1 MNVTT
6 NDKNLVLDLTLSAQ
20 EAVLDIDLF
29 EDDTILDMSLY
40 PNYMVTPMKVIVQTP
55 HVDVKLEIGTV
66 LCNGGGYPEYE
77 GPYIA
82 VPKTTEQVFETYHRE
97 MVGNFTVREIT
108 YVEEPNSA
116 GGITAIIG
124 EV

>member
-1 MNVTT
+1 MNITT
-6 NDKNLVLDLTLSAQ
+6 NDENLSLDLTLSAQ
-20 EAVLDIDLF
+20 EAVLDVDLF
-29 EDDTILDMSLY
+29 EDDMILDVSLY
-40 PNYMVTPMKVIVQTP
+40 PDLVVTPMNVMVQTP

-97 MVGNFTVREIT
+97 MQGNFIVREIT
-108 YVEEPNSA
+108 YIEEPNSA

-124 EV
+124 EA

>member
-1 MNVTT
+1 MNITT
-6 NDKNLVLDLTLSAQ
+6 NNENLILDLTLSAQ

-40 PNYMVTPMKVIVQTP
+40 PNLLVTPMKAMVQTP
-55 HVDVKLEIGTV
+55 HVDINLEIGTV
-66 LCNGGGYPEYE
+66 LCNGGGYPDYE

-82 VPKTTEQVFETYHRE
+82 VPKTTEQVFNTYHRE
-97 MVGNFTVREIT
+97 MQGNFIVREIT
-108 YVEEPNSA
+108 YIEQPNSA

>member
-1 MNVTT
+1 MKITT
-6 NDKNLVLDLTLSAQ
+6 NDENLVLDLTLSAQ

-29 EDDTILDMSLY
+29 EADTILDMSLY
-40 PNYMVTPMKVIVQTP
+40 PEVQTVHMNASVQTP
-55 HVDVKLEIGTV
+55 HVDLKLEIGTV
-66 LCNGGGYPEYE
+66 LCNGGGYPDYE

-97 MVGNFTVREIT
+97 MQGNFTVREIT
-108 YVEEPNSA
+108 YIEEPNSA

>member
-1 MNVTT
+1 MKITT
-6 NDKNLVLDLTLSAQ
+6 NDENLVLDLTLSAQ

-29 EDDTILDMSLY
+29 EADTILDMSLY
-40 PNYMVTPMKVIVQTP
+40 PDVQTVNMNVTVQTP
-55 HVDVKLEIGTV
+55 HVDLQLEIGTV
-66 LCNGGGYPEYE
+66 LCNGGGYPDYE

-82 VPKTTEQVFETYHRE
+82 VPKTTEQTFSTYHRE
-97 MVGNFTVREIT
+97 MQENFVVREIL
-108 YVEEPNSA
+108 YREVPNEA

>member
-6 NDKNLVLDLTLSAQ
+6 NDENLVLDLTLSAQ
-20 EAVLDIDLF
+20 EVVLDVDLF
-29 EDDTILDMSLY
+29 EADTILDISLY
-40 PNYMVTPMKVIVQTP
+40 PDVLTTRMRASVQTP
-55 HVDVKLEIGTV
+55 HVDLKLEIGTV
-66 LCNGGGYPEYE
+66 LCNGGGYPDYE

-82 VPKTTEQVFETYHRE
+82 VPKTTEQVFHTYHRE
-97 MVGNFTVREIT
+97 MQDNFTVREIA
-108 YVEEPNSA
+108 YIEQSNSA